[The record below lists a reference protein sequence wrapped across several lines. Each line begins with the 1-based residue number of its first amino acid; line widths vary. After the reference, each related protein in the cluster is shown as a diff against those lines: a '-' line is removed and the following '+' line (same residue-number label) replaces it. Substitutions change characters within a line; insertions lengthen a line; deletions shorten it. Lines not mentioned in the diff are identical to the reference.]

1 MFGRYR
7 RRLPCNIIP
16 MAARTPPRVE
26 MQEPEERLSPRVKF
40 LWRIS
45 RSLRFMLFGLPF
57 AVAMFFFFRYTAI
70 HLLEL
75 ERGFSNALAG
85 ILAFLMALRGAVYA
99 LVWPSLE
106 YRYFRYALRE
116 EDLLVQ
122 QGVLFRRWS
131 AIPRNRIQHVDTHQG
146 PLERIAG
153 VASLRLYTAAGMSAD
168 GSIPGLE
175 NRIAETLRDALTKS
189 QGDDGV

>member
-1 MFGRYR
+1 MR
-7 RRLPCNIIP
+7 
-16 MAARTPPRVE
+16 
-26 MQEPEERLSPRVKF
+26 EPEGRLSPRVKF

-57 AVAMFFFFRYTAI
+57 TVAMFFFVRYMAI
-70 HLLEL
+70 YLLEL
-75 ERGFSNALAG
+75 DRGFSNVLAG
-85 ILAFLMALRGAVYA
+85 MLLFMLVMRGLVHALI
-99 LVWPSLE
+99 WPSLE
-106 YRYFRYALRE
+106 YRYFRYGLRE
-116 EDLLVQ
+116 EDLVVQ

-175 NRIAETLRDALTKS
+175 EEKAEELRDALTKN